1 MATQKKSPTERKV
14 QDGRVTKLCP
24 ICGRGIIMDHNLSDL
39 NYDKHVDACPKQ
51 QMKARRAAGRRYIRK
66 LAKAGKGTDVALPGM
81 GQLALPFVDG
91 VPREVG
97 G

>member
-1 MATQKKSPTERKV
+1 MPKASPTEKEV
-14 QDGRVTKLCP
+14 QEGRVTKLCP

-39 NYDKHVDACPKQ
+39 NYDKHVEACPKQ
-51 QMKARRAAGRRYIRK
+51 QMKRRRAAGRAYIRK
-66 LAKAGKGTDVALPGM
+66 LAKSAKATDGAIPKL
-81 GQLALPFVDG
+81 GQLGFPFDG